1 MSQTHDT
8 GKNII
13 LLPSIK
19 FWYDA
24 WCAEKDLATLFLG
37 LFQLVVNKDP
47 IILDYTNNR
56 RVPCYPMFVGQPKIG
71 RRKCLKFFSIALFSL
86 I

>member
-37 LFQLVVNKDP
+37 LFQLVVNKDA
-47 IILDYTNNR
+47 IILDYTNNG
-56 RVPCYPMFVGQPKIG
+56 RVPW
-71 RRKCLKFFSIALFSL
+71 
-86 I
+86 